1 MEFSK
6 FKGTFP
12 EFFDS
17 VRYFSKLTGSQEPVE
32 PTITESLIHFQL
44 PWIAEFI
51 MESGWAQEILSDLSK
66 VHRGGLEIGVK
77 AAFDDLLSSLVA
89 SGGQDVIDE
98 FQKNGAIQVCQTHTL
113 KELARAVANEAVK
126 NNRNK

>member
-1 MEFSK
+1 MLMPCNTKQCYGK
-6 FKGTFP
+6 F
-12 EFFDS
+12 ENNEI
-17 VRYFSKLTGSQEPVE
+17 L
-32 PTITESLIHFQL
+32 SLPKIHFQL